1 MYEWL
6 HTKSETGG
14 RVAIFDATNTTIHR
28 RLILAQRARKE
39 NVYLLFV
46 ESICDDEEVLNRNYD
61 LKLQNDD
68 YKGNKRIYLSTN
80 LFSASRSLQVF
91 MILFFEYICLCL

>member
-68 YKGNKRIYLSTN
+68 YKGDNNTFLLILMYLTCC
-80 LFSASRSLQVF
+80 VV
-91 MILFFEYICLCL
+91 LCCVV

>member
-6 HTKSETGG
+6 HEKTEGGG
-14 RVAIFDATNTTIHR
+14 RVAIFDATNTTISR

-46 ESICDDEEVLNRNYD
+46 ESICDDQEVLNRNYD

-68 YKGNKRIYLSTN
+68 YKGKRNRL
-80 LFSASRSLQVF
+80 
-91 MILFFEYICLCL
+91 

>member
-6 HTKSETGG
+6 HEKSEGGG
-14 RVAIFDATNTTIHR
+14 RVAIFDATNTTISR

-68 YKGNKRIYLSTN
+68 YKGKPRHVVVYGWML
-80 LFSASRSLQVF
+80 L
-91 MILFFEYICLCL
+91 MCILILLYELMHV